1 VMKIQRLVETESLR
15 RRDSAEYK
23 AMLNQYGIE

>member
-1 VMKIQRLVETESLR
+1 MKIQQLVETESFR
-15 RRDSAEYK
+15 RRNSPEYK